1 MAADRRGDAATASY
15 LGHRLNGTA
24 LAGAARR
31 FGTLFGVAAGVTLV
45 GSMLIAATGGSTVR
59 RALSLGFYVVG
70 SFLLLA
76 GFFVGNRGR
85 ARVDTGER
93 DEGGAF
99 RSVRGARR
107 VRPATSE
114 EQRETVGTSAV
125 FIALGLVLLALGV
138 AFDSEHRLV

>member
-1 MAADRRGDAATASY
+1 MADDRGGDAATAGD
-15 LGHRLNGTA
+15 LGHRLSSTA
-24 LAGAARR
+24 LVGAARR
-31 FGTLFGVAAGVTLV
+31 FGTLFGVAAGVTVL
-45 GSMLIAATGGSTVR
+45 GSMLVALTGGSTAR

-85 ARVDTGER
+85 ARVDSGER
-93 DEGGAF
+93 EEGGAL

-114 EQRETVGTSAV
+114 EQRETVGTSSV

-138 AFDSEHRLV
+138 VFDSEHRLV